1 MGTCAA
7 LVPPTTSSS
16 NAVCKVHQRPIASC
30 ARGGRA
36 SASAREG
43 SREQPPRRAPASS
56 SGAGP
61 AAVQKTSCIYH
72 IAHGCAQLPPSAHQG
87 PPRPRGVPKKTTM
100 RGTMRGSHEARDAR
114 SLAAAA
120 ARQRQAPHYWRTA
133 APSQIQG
140 RTLGGKLLTG
150 PPTGLQAPDASLATL
165 FTLSGSSQQQKY
177 TKTHE
182 RAAGEGTH
190 PLARA
195 PWAATPWSTR
205 EGRVPRPARRCLGSR

>member
-1 MGTCAA
+1 VG
-7 LVPPTTSSS
+7 
-16 NAVCKVHQRPIASC
+16 
-30 ARGGRA
+30 A

-61 AAVQKTSCIYH
+61 AARTSCIYH
-72 IAHGCAQLPPSAHQG
+72 IAQGCAQLPPPAHQG
-87 PPRPRGVPKKTTM
+87 PPRPRGVSKKTTM

-120 ARQRQAPHYWRTA
+120 RQAPHYWRTA
-133 APSQIQG
+133 APSHRKNLG
-140 RTLGGKLLTG
+140 RKTPHWTPHWTPGS
-150 PPTGLQAPDASLATL
+150 PLATL

-177 TKTHE
+177 TQKPHE
-182 RAAGEGTH
+182 RAVGEGTP

-195 PWAATPWSTR
+195 PRAATPWSTR